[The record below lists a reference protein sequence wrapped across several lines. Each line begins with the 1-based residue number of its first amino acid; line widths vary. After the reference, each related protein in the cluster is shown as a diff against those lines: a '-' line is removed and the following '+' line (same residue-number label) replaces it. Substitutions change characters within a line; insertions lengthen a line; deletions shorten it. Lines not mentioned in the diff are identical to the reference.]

1 MNDEYSRYAK
11 KYNQR
16 LRNGD
21 LRLALGALR
30 EMAGIRRREGCDA
43 DEMKLLMLAFYISTS
58 GCAGEPRIEAW
69 IATAAQDN
77 VSRNHE
83 HLWDVIS
90 GQAYLDTVRKD
101 TTPSHIMS
109 VQDSRYLFE
118 LVAVGLVDAA
128 NQAIRRFAVSA
139 QR

>member
-21 LRLALGALR
+21 LRSALGALR
-30 EMAGIRRREGCDA
+30 EMAAIRRREGCDA

-58 GCAGEPRIEAW
+58 GCAGEPGIEAW

-77 VSRNHE
+77 VSRNRE

-90 GQAYLDTVRKD
+90 GQAYLDTVRRD

>member
-1 MNDEYSRYAK
+1 
-11 KYNQR
+11 
-16 LRNGD
+16 
-21 LRLALGALR
+21 
-30 EMAGIRRREGCDA
+30 MADIRRREGCDA

-77 VSRNHE
+77 VSRNRE
-83 HLWDVIS
+83 HLWDVMS

-109 VQDSRYLFE
+109 VQDSRFCSTVIE
-118 LVAVGLVDAA
+118 CGCGKQRGAIAPDAHTGAVTAP
-128 NQAIRRFAVSA
+128 RP
-139 QR
+139 

>member
-21 LRLALGALR
+21 LRSALGALR
-30 EMAGIRRREGCDA
+30 EMAAIRRREGCDA

-58 GCAGEPRIEAW
+58 GCAGEPRIETW

-118 LVAVGLVDAA
+118 LVAAGLVDAA

>member
-21 LRLALGALR
+21 LRSALGALR
-30 EMAGIRRREGCDA
+30 EMAAIRRREGCDA

-69 IATAAQDN
+69 IATAA
-77 VSRNHE
+77 
-83 HLWDVIS
+83 
-90 GQAYLDTVRKD
+90 
-101 TTPSHIMS
+101 
-109 VQDSRYLFE
+109 
-118 LVAVGLVDAA
+118 
-128 NQAIRRFAVSA
+128 
-139 QR
+139 

>member
-1 MNDEYSRYAK
+1 MNDEYSRCAK
-11 KYNQR
+11 KYNR
-16 LRNGD
+16 CLRSGD
-21 LRLALGALR
+21 LGMALDALR
-30 EMAGIRRREGCDA
+30 KMADIRRREGCDA

-58 GCAGEPRIEAW
+58 GCAGEPRIEEWVAV
-69 IATAAQDN
+69 AAQDN
-77 VSRNHE
+77 VSRNSE

-118 LVAVGLVDAA
+118 MVAAGLTDAA
-128 NQAIRRFAVSA
+128 NQAIRRFAVSVP
-139 QR
+139 R